1 MLKAVNE
8 WLANTKT
15 ANFFVYTEHGYK
27 ESMSDAIAK
36 DNVTVLIAA
45 IVMSLY
51 LIIFLGSFS
60 PIHCRLVVAL
70 AGILSVVLSFFS
82 GFGLLYYFGHETSDF
97 HAWLPFL
104 MMAIG
109 SEHMFVVCNAVDRT
123 DLEQNAYI
131 RIHEAL
137 SYAGPEITITSL
149 TTCCAFLFG
158 LISSLEALRSFCLFS
173 FVSILMLYLS

>member
-1 MLKAVNE
+1 MNE

-15 ANFFVYTEHGYK
+15 ANFFVYTEQGYK

-51 LIIFLGSFS
+51 LVIFLGSFS
-60 PIHCRLVVAL
+60 PIHCRLIVAL

-123 DLEQNAYI
+123 DLEHSAYI

-158 LISSLEALRSFCLFS
+158 MISSLEALRSFCLFS